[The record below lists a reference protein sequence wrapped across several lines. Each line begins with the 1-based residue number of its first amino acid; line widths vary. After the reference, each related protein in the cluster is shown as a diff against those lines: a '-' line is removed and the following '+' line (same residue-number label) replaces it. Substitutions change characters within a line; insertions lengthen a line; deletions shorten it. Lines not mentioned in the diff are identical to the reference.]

1 MLVTFEVAGQA
12 YDRFMGR
19 YSRPLA
25 ADLAEWLEVSPGQR
39 AIDVG
44 CGPGAL
50 TSVLVDRLGASQ
62 VCAVD
67 PSESF
72 VGACRERLPGVDVRQ
87 GDAESLSFDDD
98 SFDVAAACLVVHF
111 LSDPVAGL
119 SQMRR
124 VTREGG
130 WVGATVWDL
139 AGARAPM
146 WPVWA
151 AFGVLRPG
159 GLAEEQLP
167 AGTEGGLR
175 RMFEAAGV
183 RDIEAVEMP
192 VTVTHDSFEEWWAPY
207 LKGVGPIG
215 EELAAL
221 DPTDRRRVED
231 LCRDRLGAGPF
242 DLTAVAYAVR
252 GRA

>member
-1 MLVTFEVAGQA
+1 VTFEVAGEA

-25 ADLAEWLEVSPGQR
+25 ADLVAWLEPSPGQR

-50 TSVLVDRLGASQ
+50 TGVLAQRLRPDA
-62 VCAVD
+62 VAAVD
-67 PSESF
+67 PSLPFVES
-72 VGACRERLPGVDVRQ
+72 CRSRLPGVDVRQ
-87 GDAESLSFDDD
+87 GTADSLPFDDD
-98 SFDVAAACLVVHF
+98 TFDLAAACLVVHF
-111 LSDPVAGL
+111 MPDPVAGL
-119 SQMRR
+119 TEMAR
-124 VTREGG
+124 VTRSDG
-130 WVGATVWDL
+130 WVAATVWDL

-146 WPVWA
+146 WPVWE
-151 AFGVLRPG
+151 AFGVIRPG
-159 GLAEEQLP
+159 GLAEEHLP
-167 AGTEGGLR
+167 AGTEGELR
-175 RMFEAAGV
+175 RMFEAAGI
-183 RDIEAVEMP
+183 RDAESAEMP
-192 VTVTHDSFEEWWAPY
+192 VVVTHDSFEEWWAPY

-221 DPTDRRRVED
+221 DPSDRQRVED

>member
-1 MLVTFEVAGQA
+1 MTFEVAGEA

-25 ADLAEWLEVSPGQR
+25 ADLAALLAPSTGQR

-50 TSVLVDRLGASQ
+50 TGALVERLGVDA
-62 VCAVD
+62 VAAVD
-67 PSESF
+67 PSAPF
-72 VGACRERLPGVDVRQ
+72 VEACGARFPGVDVRQ
-87 GDAESLSFDDD
+87 GTADSLPFDDD
-98 SFDVAAACLVVHF
+98 TFDLAAAGLVVHF
-111 LSDPVAGL
+111 MPDPVAGL
-119 SQMRR
+119 TEMAR
-124 VTREGG
+124 VTRAGG
-130 WVGATVWDL
+130 WVAATVWDL
-139 AGARAPM
+139 AGSRAPM
-146 WPVWA
+146 WPVWE
-151 AFGVLRPG
+151 AFGVIRPG
-159 GLAEEQLP
+159 GLAEERLP
-167 AGTEGGLR
+167 AGTDGELR
-175 RMFEAAGV
+175 RMFEAAGL
-183 RDIEAVEMP
+183 RDVEAAEMP
-192 VTVTHDSFEEWWAPY
+192 VTVTHGTFEEWWTPY

-221 DPTDRRRVED
+221 DTSDRQRVED